1 MQSALASYQIS
12 IQVEFMS
19 SLDIIRES
27 QSLVWERGTT
37 WNGMRALNGPRW
49 FWVASNSTAPFLPKE
64 ASTFSPVWRCSS
76 GLLEEFIVTS
86 SETVIS
92 YTNSS
97 SPAFHPWSF
106 IPCRLVTSSRSSM
119 PLGTNLKSQ
128 TQKEKIHKPKELQDF
143 AKSNVGKN
151 LENLLSILPET

>member
-1 MQSALASYQIS
+1 MQSDLASYWIS

-19 SLDIIRES
+19 SLDITCES

-37 WNGMRALNGPRW
+37 WNGMRALNGSRW

-92 YTNSS
+92 YRNSS

-106 IPCRLVTSSRSSM
+106 IPCRLVTSFSM

-128 TQKEKIHKPKELQDF
+128 TQKEKIHMPKELQDF

-151 LENLLSILPET
+151 LQNLLSILPET